1 MPSASL
7 NGIDVYFERR
17 GDGPPVLFL
26 NGSGATLASSGILL
40 DVFAARCDVLAHDQ
54 RGLGRTEIPHGPYT
68 MADYAADAVA
78 LLDHVGWDTCRVVG
92 MSFGG
97 MVAQELAATVPDR
110 VERLALLC
118 TSPGGAMT
126 SYPLHEL
133 ASLTD
138 DERAAKYLPLLD
150 TRFTPEW
157 LEAHEADRN
166 LVTMMTNR
174 TTGEKPPEVVRGE
187 RAQLD
192 ARRRHDVLD
201 RLGAITCPTLVAAGR
216 FDGIAPLANSE
227 AIAERVPAAEL
238 RVYEGGHAF
247 VAQDRRAFPEIL
259 DFLVA

>member
-1 MPSASL
+1 MPSAEL
-7 NGIDVYFERR
+7 NGIDVYYERR
-17 GDGPPVLFL
+17 GEGSPVLFL

-54 RGLGRTEIPHGPYT
+54 RGLGRTEVPSDPYT
-68 MADYAADAVA
+68 MADYANDAVA
-78 LLDHVGWDTCRVVG
+78 LLDHVGWERCRVVG

-97 MVAQELAATVPDR
+97 MVAQELAVTVPER

-118 TSPGGAMT
+118 TSPGGAMP

-133 ASLTD
+133 AALTA
-138 DERAAKYLPLLD
+138 DERAPRYLPLLD

-157 LEAHEADRN
+157 LETHESDRN
-166 LVTMMTNR
+166 LVAMMAARVGGTKR
-174 TTGEKPPEVVRGE
+174 PEVVRGE
-187 RAQLD
+187 LAQLD

-227 AIAERVPAAEL
+227 AIAESVPDAEL

-247 VAQDRRAFPEIL
+247 VAQDRRAFPEVL
-259 DFLVA
+259 DFLVG

>member
-1 MPSASL
+1 
-7 NGIDVYFERR
+7 
-17 GDGPPVLFL
+17 
-26 NGSGATLASSGILL
+26 
-40 DVFAARCDVLAHDQ
+40 
-54 RGLGRTEIPHGPYT
+54 
-68 MADYAADAVA
+68 
-78 LLDHVGWDTCRVVG
+78 
-92 MSFGG
+92 
-97 MVAQELAATVPDR
+97 
-110 VERLALLC
+110 
-118 TSPGGAMT
+118 MT

-157 LEAHEADRN
+157 LENHEADRN
-166 LVTMMTNR
+166 LVTMMTAR
-174 TTGEKPPEVVRGE
+174 TAGTKAPEVVRGE
-187 RAQLD
+187 LAQLD